1 MVAKGESLPILPEP
15 NISFDWSEVPSS
27 GWTERINIL
36 FNTDSIPDVIIGDA
50 GVSQNYEQL
59 LTLDDYIDDYAPNV
73 KAFLEERP
81 EYNAALR
88 APDGKIHSFPIGDEA
103 YSNKVDAKMW
113 INTKWLDKLGL
124 EMPTTINEF
133 ENVLRAFKEQDPNGN
148 GQADEIPLTFRN
160 VWGWAQGAETYF
172 GPFGVIENSSHV
184 FLDKDSKVGVDNGEN
199 NDRYKTLGDLKVQ
212 EYVDLCQEYTDAVNS
227 VNN

>member
-1 MVAKGESLPILPEP
+1 LLPAVKGGDTKPSGGTNDVSQSQSQDASDKGGNTGEGMVAKGESLPILPEP
-15 NISFDWSEVPSS
+15 KTYTAMVIQTSALKAAEETNISFDWSEVPSS

-113 INTKWLDKLGL
+113 INTEWLDKLGL
-124 EMPTTINEF
+124 EMPTTI
-133 ENVLRAFKEQDPNGN
+133 DWP
-148 GQADEIPLTFRN
+148 
-160 VWGWAQGAETYF
+160 
-172 GPFGVIENSSHV
+172 
-184 FLDKDSKVGVDNGEN
+184 
-199 NDRYKTLGDLKVQ
+199 
-212 EYVDLCQEYTDAVNS
+212 
-227 VNN
+227 